1 MKRINQVIITLV
13 LLCTSIPAFALDAP
27 VLSVSTSGVDV
38 SLSWTSVP
46 GATSYTLHYASN
58 PYTPGDAIGQ
68 ASMGTDTSFSTTLW
82 DGASYYAGITADDG
96 SLFGESGYSN
106 VELFTIDDTTTQ
118 QTFEDFTGTF
128 TGVYMSI
135 PFEYIITQSS
145 DNINIIRT
153 TPLATGITYS
163 GTVSENKAI
172 VETLVYGYYGGYST
186 WTKIN
191 DSIIELYLNEC
202 KTTPYTTCGAAD
214 GVTITLYKEPPVEPS
229 DTTCAEG
236 GTCVIGDTGPSG
248 GYVFYL
254 NDGSGLE
261 AALTDAGIAPWGCYG
276 ITTGATGIAIG
287 TGQSNTDAI
296 IAECGEYSAAK
307 LARNYIWPNGKKG
320 GYLPSKNE
328 LNELYKHKDVV
339 GGFANGGSYWSSSE
353 YSSLSAW
360 FQSFSNGNQAS
371 LNKYNACLVRAVRA
385 F

>member
-106 VELFTIDDTTTQ
+106 VELFTIDDTATQ

-128 TGVYMSI
+128 TGAYMST

-202 KTTPYTTCGAAD
+202 KTTPYSTCGAAD
-214 GVTITLYKEPPVEPS
+214 GFTMTLYKEPPVEPS

-236 GTCVIGDTGPSG
+236 GTCVIGDTGPGG

-261 AALTDAGIAPWGCYG
+261 AALTDAGTASWGCANLL
-276 ITTGATGIAIG
+276 IPTGTAIG

-296 IAECGEYSAAK
+296 IANCKGTSAAK
-307 LARNYIWPNGKKG
+307 LAANYTWPNGQKG
-320 GYLPSKNE
+320 GFLPSLEE
-328 LNELYKHKDVV
+328 LNELHKYKDVV
-339 GGFANGGSYWSSSE
+339 GSFAIDSYWSSSE
-353 YSSLSAW
+353 DYRNSVW
-360 FQSFSNGNQAS
+360 IPI
-371 LNKYNACLVRAVRA
+371 LNIQHNPSKYNSRLVRAVRA